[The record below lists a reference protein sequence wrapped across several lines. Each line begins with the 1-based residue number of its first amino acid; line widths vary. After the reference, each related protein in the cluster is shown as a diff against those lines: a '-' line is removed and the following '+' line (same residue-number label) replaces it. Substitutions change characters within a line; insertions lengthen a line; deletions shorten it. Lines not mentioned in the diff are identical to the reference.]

1 MAKPNKSKLELLSVA
16 VKKLTKKELM
26 QIRGGSGGTGA
37 VILIPDILL

>member
-1 MAKPNKSKLELLSVA
+1 MKKPKNLKLELLSVG
-16 VKKLTKKELM
+16 VKKLTNKELM